1 MSDKKY
7 YSTECSWK
15 DITVGGVIPDAGNAE
30 EFKTGDWRSMTPVW
44 KSENCKNCLLCWT
57 VCPDMSIL
65 VEDGKVKGID
75 YDHCKGCGLCV
86 SKCKFNALSLV
97 EEK

>member
-7 YSTECSWK
+7 YSAECSWK
-15 DITVGGVIPDAGNAE
+15 DTTMGGVIPDAGNAV
-30 EFKTGDWRSMTPVW
+30 EFKTGDWRSMKPVW
-44 KSENCKNCLLCWT
+44 NAENCKNCLLCWA

-65 VEDGKVKGID
+65 VEHGKIKGID

-86 SKCKFNALSLV
+86 SQCKFKALSLV
-97 EEK
+97 KE

>member
-15 DITVGGVIPDAGNAE
+15 DITVGGVIPDAGNAV
-30 EFKTGDWRSMTPVW
+30 EFKTGDWRSMKPVW
-44 KSENCKNCLLCWT
+44 NSENCKNCLLCWA
-57 VCPDMSIL
+57 VCPDMSIE

-86 SKCKFNALSLV
+86 SQCKFKALNLV
-97 EEK
+97 EE